1 MKTFKAVVK
10 PFEAPQTS
18 VKIKIQVNFSFNK
31 IFENTRGMK
40 G

>member
-18 VKIKIQVNFSFNK
+18 VKIKIQVNFSFNT
-31 IFENTRGMK
+31 IFENARGMK